1 MKKIYLIIIF
11 LFSFTL
17 IIGNN
22 EEWVSYSNLFSLIFI
37 GFSALQI
44 KSLPRIDGFIRSFIW
59 FMMFCFLSIFWSISI
74 EDSFKTLQTLFTIFV
89 LLILLSYVFQE
100 GKYRRAFL
108 LGIFFGLLINY
119 LELLSIINLP
129 IAKYENYRFM
139 GTLGKSNILA
149 IVSVFY
155 LIMLFSYFA
164 TNRIKGKLDTIWVI
178 SSLLICSQLCLAT
191 GSRKGLIGY
200 VIIALL
206 FIFLL
211 FKERDNLGFRNL
223 MPLNFLLLFIVV
235 FFTYSSFVNSESF
248 EMSYN
253 RFLGL
258 GIGNETEDGS
268 TIERKRL
275 LGKAMELFYSSPFF
289 GNGINSFRSTSWA
302 YSHSNIGEIL
312 SGIGIIGAL
321 LFYSI
326 HFQIF
331 SLLKRSSIF
340 LMLGGMITLLLIIMF
355 EFSMVSYY
363 DKFFYFSF
371 YFIYSEI
378 YYLNLKKA

>member
-1 MKKIYLIIIF
+1 
-11 LFSFTL
+11 
-17 IIGNN
+17 
-22 EEWVSYSNLFSLIFI
+22 
-37 GFSALQI
+37 
-44 KSLPRIDGFIRSFIW
+44 
-59 FMMFCFLSIFWSISI
+59 
-74 EDSFKTLQTLFTIFV
+74 
-89 LLILLSYVFQE
+89 
-100 GKYRRAFL
+100 
-108 LGIFFGLLINY
+108 
-119 LELLSIINLP
+119 
-129 IAKYENYRFM
+129 
-139 GTLGKSNILA
+139 
-149 IVSVFY
+149 
-155 LIMLFSYFA
+155 
-164 TNRIKGKLDTIWVI
+164 
-178 SSLLICSQLCLAT
+178 
-191 GSRKGLIGY
+191 
-200 VIIALL
+200 
-206 FIFLL
+206 
-211 FKERDNLGFRNL
+211 
-223 MPLNFLLLFIVV
+223 NFLLLFIVV